1 MQVFGVCQLSE
12 LKGWRRGS
20 PDNQAAIRRAAVGS
34 WRHRWQKNA
43 VSRSRRPHRLRSKR
57 SPTCRFRSRRSGSTV
72 ATSLVRIRAS
82 VSGQGGIRPYEL
94 PPNRPQIKAPSSAV
108 MDHAL
113 RILRLQ
119 RTDPLRRSPQSN
131 TQKACNI
138 STTSTDHTVPLPDK
152 LRPATSKN
160 AEPKRPHPSHTYLS
174 RTRD

>member
-34 WRHRWQKNA
+34 WRHRWQKTPYHGPA
-43 VSRSRRPHRLRSKR
+43 AHIGCGASDRPHAVPGRGD
-57 SPTCRFRSRRSGSTV
+57 PGRRWLQVQG
-72 ATSLVRIRAS
+72 RIRAS
-82 VSGQGGIRPYEL
+82 LSGQGGIRPYEL

-113 RILRLQ
+113 RILRLLG
-119 RTDPLRRSPQSN
+119 TAPLRRSPQSN

>member
-20 PDNQAAIRRAAVGS
+20 PDNQAATRQAAVGS
-34 WRHRWQKNA
+34 GGIAGRRTPYHGPA
-43 VSRSRRPHRLRSKR
+43 AHIGCGASDRPHAV
-57 SPTCRFRSRRSGSTV
+57 PGRRWLQVQG
-72 ATSLVRIRAS
+72 RIRVS
-82 VSGQGGIRPYEL
+82 LSGQGGIRPYEL
-94 PPNRPQIKAPSSAV
+94 PPNRPQIKASPSAV

-113 RILRLQ
+113 RILRLL
-119 RTDPLRRSPQSN
+119 RTAPLRRSPQSN

-152 LRPATSKN
+152 LRLATSKN
-160 AEPKRPHPSHTYLS
+160 AEPKRPHPSHTHLS